1 MKNTK
6 ILFLLIVLSFE
17 NGFGF
22 SLAAFR
28 PVPKLSKIGGVITIS
43 GSGFNSTPASM
54 VVHIGKVKVN
64 DLDLKTARTGPYG
77 DSSLV
82 FKNPIGKSS
91 KNGIFIT
98 NKSTPVFNTPNTIF
112 YQNIPQSTYTGGTAG
127 SLTPTTFET
136 QTKPLDFAPS
146 SMVLTDYY
154 NLGYLGIYFGNTN
167 TALKVIYNDINT
179 KPYQIS
185 NFFVDNTFINSGQSP
200 NKLKVSELNS
210 NGSLDI
216 VPYTTNGNATIS
228 VIDNNFTT
236 PYSLNTFANDYLFSD
251 IDDDKKLDLVYIFG
265 VQIFAIKNVSS
276 TINYSFTGTNSQLLG
291 NSYPN
296 GINLIGA
303 DFDNNNRQE
312 IVVSLGKT
320 FNSPNSLQIYTTSS
334 TNLTNIAT
342 ITTSSAITKIENC
355 DLNDD
360 GFHDLV
366 LKYGNFDTLAI
377 VQNNSFG
384 QSLSGSSFSDP
395 ILIKLGQGKIISD
408 LTTGDVDGDG
418 IPEIIMAYSSQNGGS
433 KIRVMKSNFRLN
445 PTGNLPILASSFS
458 TIQDYNTDLF
468 FDTNPILGLEVADIN
483 ADGKNDIVAYGS
495 DLIGQ
500 TTTLGMF
507 MVLLNK
513 TCAAPEVGFLD
524 KGICG
529 NSSCPIF
536 ACSGTKL
543 NINATTSG
551 DNLTYLWEGFTEN
564 TTMAGM
570 LDNLNIQN
578 DSRFNIISNQ
588 QMGFTSANPDII
600 PKIIKITVEGTCGAS
615 KTDNVTIGE
624 VFNSPTLIQTTTVCG
639 EPLLELR
646 NVSVAGAIFGDTYFN
661 GNMIYKD
668 LDLPEIPRSFK
679 PLVVGSYKMEVVFY
693 PQESRFYFSSGKC
706 KTNEV
711 LISNI
716 EKILDFT
723 TTNNA
728 NYTSF
733 SAPKNAGTYRWYLN
747 ERLIINQTTS
757 NLATNYKG
765 NYRVEFTDNSG
776 CKSISKTVILDNPA
790 YFDVPNGRGDFTL
803 NIFKPEFS
811 FQVYPNPVN
820 DILHVDL
827 ENVSEKSNVKLI
839 DNLGNIKLD
848 IILLN
853 HKNEIDI
860 SHLNPGIYI
869 MQVFEN
875 ESVFTHKLVVF

>member
-1 MKNTK
+1 MKNAK
-6 ILFLLIVLSFE
+6 ILFLFLIISIQTCFGLSI
-17 NGFGF
+17 
-22 SLAAFR
+22 SLTNA
-28 PVPKLSKIGGVITIS
+28 PKISKIGGMATFTGTIFP
-43 GSGFNSTPASM
+43 GNDTKL
-54 VVHIGKVKVN
+54 HIGKVN
-64 DLDLKTARTGPYG
+64 AG
-77 DSSLV
+77 
-82 FKNPIGKSS
+82 NPNTLSGGQFSAKLPLGSSS
-91 KNGIFIT
+91 KNGIYLSDIT
-98 NKSTPVFNTPNTIF
+98 FGQTVF
-112 YQNIPQSTYTGGTAG
+112 YQNIPQLTYTGGTAG
-127 SLTPTTFET
+127 SISPNTFET

-146 SMVLTDYY
+146 AMVLTDYY
-154 NLGYLGIYFGNTN
+154 NQGFLGIYFGNTN

-179 KPYQIS
+179 KPYKIS
-185 NFFVDNTFINSGQSP
+185 NFFADNSFISVGQSP
-200 NKLKVSELNS
+200 NKLKVSELNA

-236 PYSLNTFANDYLFSD
+236 PYSLINTFANDYVFSD
-251 IDDDKKLDLVYIFG
+251 IDDDKKLDLVYISG
-265 VQIFAIKNVSS
+265 VQIFAIKNVSTAS
-276 TINYSFTGTNSQLLG
+276 NYSFAGTSSALLS
-291 NSYPN
+291 NFYPQ
-296 GINLIGA
+296 GFNLIPT
-303 DFDNNNRQE
+303 DLDNDNRQE
-312 IVVSLGKT
+312 IVVSVNKT
-320 FNSPNSLQIYTTSS
+320 FSTPFSIEVFTTSS
-334 TNLTNIAT
+334 SFFTKIAT

-366 LKYGNFDTLAI
+366 LKYGNFDSLAI

-384 QSLSGSSFSDP
+384 QTLSGSSFSDP
-395 ILIKLGQGKIISD
+395 ILFTLGQGKIISD

-418 IPEIIMAYSSQNGGS
+418 IQEIIVAYSQGGSS
-433 KIRVMKSNFRLN
+433 KIRVMKSNFKLN
-445 PTGNLPILASSFS
+445 PTGNLPISANSFS
-458 TIQDYNTDLF
+458 TIQDYNTDAF
-468 FDTNPILGLEVADIN
+468 FNDKPVLGLEVADIN

-495 DLIGQ
+495 DFIGQ

-513 TCAAPEVGFLD
+513 SCAAPEVGILD
-524 KGICG
+524 KSFCG
-529 NSSCPIF
+529 NSNCPKF
-536 ACSGTKL
+536 ACTGTKL
-543 NINATTSG
+543 NINATASG

-570 LDNLNIQN
+570 LENLNIQN
-578 DSRFNIISNQ
+578 DSRFTIISNKQ
-588 QMGFTSANPDII
+588 LGFTSANPDII
-600 PKIIKITVEGTCGAS
+600 SKIIKLTVEGSCGES

-646 NVSVAGAIFGDTYFN
+646 NISVSGAIFGDTYIN
-661 GNMIYKD
+661 GNMIFKD
-668 LDLPEIPRSFK
+668 LDLPEIPSSFK
-679 PLVVGSYKMEVVFY
+679 PMVVGAYKMEVIMY
-693 PQESRFYFSSGKC
+693 PQDSRFSFSSGKC

-723 TTNNA
+723 TINNA

-757 NLATNYKG
+757 GLATNYKG

-776 CKSISKTVILDNPA
+776 CKSISKGVLLDNPA

-803 NIFKPEFS
+803 SISKPEFT
-811 FQVYPNPVN
+811 FQVYPNPVK
-820 DILHVDL
+820 DILHIDL
-827 ENVSEKSNVKLI
+827 ENITEKSNVKLI

-848 IILLN
+848 IMLLN

-860 SHLNPGIYI
+860 SHLNSGIYI

-875 ESVFTHKLVVF
+875 ESIFTHKLVVF